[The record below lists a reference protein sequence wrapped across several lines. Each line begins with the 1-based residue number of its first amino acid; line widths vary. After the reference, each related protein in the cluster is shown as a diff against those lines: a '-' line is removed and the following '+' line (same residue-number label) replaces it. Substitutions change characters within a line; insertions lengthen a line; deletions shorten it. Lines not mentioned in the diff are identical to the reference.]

1 MSEVDH
7 ARQRL
12 TCRRAQ
18 QIICSAV
25 ATGILVVLTSLYVG
39 FKIGSR
45 PSPSWKD
52 DEPEDAPVV
61 IELEEAPREEDAI
74 EEIAD
79 GDLAS
84 IKAGWTE
91 PCKMVCVYVLHG
103 IRFC

>member
-1 MSEVDH
+1 MF
-7 ARQRL
+7 L
-12 TCRRAQ
+12 CRATDQ
-18 QIICSAV
+18 LVYSTV

-52 DEPEDAPVV
+52 EEPEDAPVV
-61 IELEEAPREEDAI
+61 IELEEEPPEEDAI

-79 GDLAS
+79 GDLAL

-91 PCKMVCVYVLHG
+91 PCKMAGVHEHREINFY
-103 IRFC
+103 